1 MHFLIR
7 AAVLLAAGAA
17 GWALAK
23 RKSGQVQQEN
33 DPHVVYL
40 KDEDAV
46 IDAQEEPAE
55 PQPVP
60 AQVKACYRRMDP
72 LTLNAANEAV
82 FILADG
88 TEIKLNFSGEG
99 GLYLKEGDCGM
110 LAWQGMR
117 LIRFEKD
124 NGDVIG
130 GMFYAPAGGGSH

>member
-17 GWALAK
+17 GWTLAK
-23 RKSGQVQQEN
+23 RKKEQGSS

-46 IDAQEEPAE
+46 IDAPVQADVREG
-55 PQPVP
+55 VP
-60 AQVKACYRRMDP
+60 AKVKNCFRRMDP

-82 FILADG
+82 FILEDG
-88 TEIKLNFSGEG
+88 TEVKLNFSGEG
-99 GLYLKEGDCGM
+99 GLHLMEGDCG
-110 LAWQGMR
+110 LLTWQGMR
-117 LIRFEKD
+117 LIRFEKE

-130 GMFYAPAGGGSH
+130 GVFFAPAGEDANE